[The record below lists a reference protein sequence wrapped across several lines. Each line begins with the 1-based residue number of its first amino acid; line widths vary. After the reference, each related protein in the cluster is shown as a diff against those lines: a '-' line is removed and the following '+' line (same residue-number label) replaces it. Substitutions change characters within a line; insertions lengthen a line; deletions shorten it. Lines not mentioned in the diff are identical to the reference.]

1 MTLYHVFDADYEN
14 DAYPDIREIYADT
27 PQEAGKAWAKEKWA
41 SYDYPDGMECIA
53 TEAAT
58 GKRYRVGISVE
69 AEPVFFASSREEV

>member
-1 MTLYHVFDADYEN
+1 MNLYHVFDADYEN
-14 DAYPDIREIYADT
+14 DAYPDIREIQAST

-69 AEPVFFASSREEV
+69 AEPVFYASAREAV